1 MLILPGNG
9 GHLAMIKDRSYSQVL
24 RLALHFPD
32 RLPDVHLSPMVG
44 QFLLFWQ
51 YWHVRNT
58 Q

>member
-1 MLILPGNG
+1 
-9 GHLAMIKDRSYSQVL
+9 MIKAGSYSQVL
-24 RLALHFPD
+24 RFALHFPD

-44 QFLLFWQ
+44 QFLFFWQ